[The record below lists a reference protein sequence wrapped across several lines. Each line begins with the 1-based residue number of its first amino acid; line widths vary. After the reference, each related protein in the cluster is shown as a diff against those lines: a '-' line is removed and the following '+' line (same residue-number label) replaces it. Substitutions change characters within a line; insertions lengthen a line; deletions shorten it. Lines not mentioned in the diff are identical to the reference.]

1 MLIGLETIGFSVLNR
16 FSIGVTAAQL
26 SAVLSRLG
34 YPAEPIESAPETD
47 PNRLP
52 GVFPVSADAVSDA
65 GLFPIRPLSALVG
78 RHATGKSA
86 VFEAIDFL
94 ADCVRCNVQ
103 YACIIKDRGGFSKL
117 RTFGF
122 EGPMQL
128 IAHCLLPETVEI
140 LTWTIALDCDRHG
153 RPRVVAEQVQGIGC
167 TKRLIAELGLSD
179 IGDFLYK
186 GDERYLGRRL
196 YLNLTAGRGVV
207 RSGDTLS
214 ETEMAES
221 RQSALSIYG
230 GLLHFRQLC
239 LLARTVRRW
248 YFCRVGSDP
257 ARSGTAS
264 AQAAAN
270 RAQLAAGG
278 GHKHLDEYAA
288 NLSNVLNWLSVQD
301 RRLYQRIMQRIAQR
315 MPGIGKLTR
324 RRVETAMSESERR
337 LFICLLLME
346 DPSPRSLIMLENPD
360 SGLFHEMVDA
370 LGLAMRD
377 YTIRQFPRL
386 QLLFST
392 HNPMMLDMLSPAEV
406 WNFYRVRPAAADIPA
421 ADPAAV
427 SVAEPSDTVSDAEDE
442 PAEDDD
448 NSGRAASAVRAAC
461 VAAVPAVGAL
471 YDEGIGMGSLWY
483 SGHFDTGLEEDSF
496 VY

>member
-1 MLIGLETIGFSVLNR
+1 MLIGLETVGFSVLNR
-16 FSIGVTAAQL
+16 FSIGVTAGQL

-34 YPAEPIESAPETD
+34 YPAEPVTGVDLNGLSDSASGTAAA
-47 PNRLP
+47 N
-52 GVFPVSADAVSDA
+52 A
-65 GLFPIRPLSALVG
+65 GLFPLRPLAALVG

-117 RTFGF
+117 RTFGH
-122 EGPMQL
+122 EGPVQL
-128 IAHCLLPETVEI
+128 AAHCLMPETAEI
-140 LTWTIALDCDRHG
+140 LTWTLALDCDRHG

-167 TKRLIAELGLSD
+167 TKRLLAELGLSD
-179 IGDFLYK
+179 TGDFF
-186 GDERYLGRRL
+186 DPDADRYLGRRL
-196 YLNLTAGRGVV
+196 YLDLAAGRGVV
-207 RSGDTLS
+207 RSGDALS

-248 YFCRVGSDP
+248 YFCRIGTDP
-257 ARSGTAS
+257 ARSGSAG
-264 AQAAAN
+264 AQAAAS
-270 RAQLAAGG
+270 RAQLTAGG

-288 NLSNVLNWLSVQD
+288 NLSNVLNWLNVQD
-301 RRLYQRIMQRIAQR
+301 RRLYQQVMQRIARR
-315 MPGIGKLTR
+315 MPGTGRLTR
-324 RRVETAMSESERR
+324 RQVETALSESERR
-337 LFICLLLME
+337 LFICLLLLE
-346 DPSPRSLIMLENPD
+346 DPNPRSLIMLENPD

-377 YTIRQFPRL
+377 YTLRQFPRL

-392 HNPMMLDMLSPAEV
+392 HNPMMIDMLSPGEV
-406 WNFYRVRPAAADIPA
+406 WNFCRVRPAAAPVPA
-421 ADPAAV
+421 ADAPPV
-427 SVAEPSDTVSDAEDE
+427 LSDAPGDADE
-442 PAEDDD
+442 PADEDE
-448 NSGRAASAVRAAC
+448 GERPAGAVRAAC
-461 VAAVPAVGAL
+461 VASVPAVGAL

-483 SGHFDTGLEEDSF
+483 SGHFDTDMEEDSF